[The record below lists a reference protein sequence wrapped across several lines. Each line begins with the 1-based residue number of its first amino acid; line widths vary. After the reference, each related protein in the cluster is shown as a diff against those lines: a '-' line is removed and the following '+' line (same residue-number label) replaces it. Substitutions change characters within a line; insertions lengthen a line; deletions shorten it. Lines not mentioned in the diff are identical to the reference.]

1 MSFMTYRTVVIAL
14 VGSAAACTQQPSP
27 LAGLTN
33 VTSVRVVASRFGA
46 DSTRTFTDPVTLRRF
61 QTLATAPGD
70 WRATWHTTPA
80 GDLRAAFYHDSTY
93 LGVVAIGADFVGARG
108 DSAERFRPIAD
119 AERTTIALLLA
130 QK

>member
-1 MSFMTYRTVVIAL
+1 MLASV
-14 VGSAAACTQQPSP
+14 AACTQQSSP

-33 VTSVRVVASRFGA
+33 VTSVRVMASRLGA
-46 DSTRTFTDPVTLRRF
+46 DSTRTFTDPTTLRRF

-70 WRATWHTTPA
+70 WKATWHTAPA
-80 GDLRAAFYHDSTY
+80 GVLRAAFYHDSTY
-93 LGVVAIGADFVGARG
+93 LGVVSLGADFVGARG

-119 AERTTIALLLA
+119 SERTTIALLLA